1 MQATRANR
9 TTRRRRLPPG
19 QRLLLMLSLA
29 GAAAGI
35 VGFVLPARDET
46 EPPPLDAA
54 TQVQTPGP
62 PFQLT
67 ESIDALGNQ
76 IKERSNLPKLST
88 GVFMVEPATGKYVD
102 FNGRVA
108 YPAASII
115 KLPILVKLLAAIDAG
130 TVQMDQVLTI
140 RQDLIGGGSG
150 FLQWRRPGSKLSLRE
165 TAELMMIF
173 SDNTATNM
181 VIDLLGGKDEF
192 NKDFQTWGLTQ
203 TRINNWLPDLPGTNT
218 TSPYDLVSLLGR
230 IEAGELISLKSREW
244 MYGVMG
250 RNRIRTLLP
259 MGIPAGT
266 KIADKTGD
274 IGRLVGDAGVIS
286 TKSGQRYLIAVQVER
301 PHNDR
306 RANQLIREISKDTYV
321 AITGDVEGAKTV
333 LVPQKKVVHH
343 RKHVRHKRRH
353 R

>member
-1 MQATRANR
+1 MQSTKANR
-9 TTRRRRLPPG
+9 TARRRRLPPG
-19 QRLLLMLSLA
+19 QRLLLVLALA

-46 EPPPLDAA
+46 EPPAV
-54 TQVQTPGP
+54 TSEQQQMPGT
-62 PFQLT
+62 PFQLS
-67 ESIDALGNQ
+67 ESMEALCNQ
-76 IKERSNLPKLST
+76 IKERANKPKLST
-88 GVFMVEPATGKYVD
+88 GVFLVEPATGKYVD
-102 FNGRVA
+102 FNGKLA

-150 FLQWRRPGSKLSLRE
+150 FLQWRKPGSKLSVRE

-181 VIDLLGGKDEF
+181 IIDLLGGKDEF
-192 NKDFQTWGLTQ
+192 NKDFQSWGLTQ
-203 TRINNWLPDLPGTNT
+203 TAIHNWLPDLPGTNT

-230 IEAGELISLKSREW
+230 LEAGELISLKSRDW
-244 MYGVMG
+244 MYGVMA

-274 IGRLVGDAGVIS
+274 IGRLVGDVGVIS
-286 TKSGQRYLIAVQVER
+286 TKNGQRYLIAVQVER

-321 AITGDVEGAKTV
+321 AITGDVEGAKAV
-333 LVPQKKVVHH
+333 LVPQKVVHH